1 MDDLNESQKKIKVL
15 QTPYFKQQSSQS
27 QIWARRKQLKRIHRK
42 RLLGISLIF
51 LAAFSFLAFRIIK
64 TQHSTA
70 DVVQQSNVA
79 QKKLKQ
85 VTTQHKNLKQQVKQL
100 NNDDYLQKLI
110 REKYYYSKSGET
122 IYNLPAG
129 SQNNIAK

>member
-1 MDDLNESQKKIKVL
+1 MSQSQKKIKVL
-15 QTPYFKQQSSQS
+15 QTPYFEQQYSQS
-27 QIWARRKQLKRIHRK
+27 QIRARRRQLKRVHQK

-51 LAAFSFLAFRIIK
+51 LAIFSILTVRIVK
-64 TQHSTA
+64 TQRSTA
-70 DVVQQSNVA
+70 DVVRQSNVA

-85 VTTQHKNLKQQVKQL
+85 VTTQRKNLKQQVKQL
-100 NNDDYLQKLI
+100 NNDDYLQKLV

-129 SQNNIAK
+129 SQNNLAK